1 MSEQKEET
9 VNNDYASFDISMSGN
24 TELKEVFGVVSE
36 IVEDATFTI
45 DPEGMSFRAMDPSHV
60 CLVNVTIPN
69 ACFEKYEVSK
79 EGSIAL
85 RVEEVFKIIKALKKK
100 DTIRLTTTDDY
111 QLSISTKYNK
121 TKLRMIEASKVDT
134 PLPKISYN
142 SMIVLELEDL
152 KSALNQ
158 IKVVSEYVTLESMPT
173 IFKLSGM
180 GDSVS
185 NEITFEKGMQEMPD
199 IDIRENS
206 KATYS
211 LEYIL
216 AFVKHLTKGRIVL
229 DYSEKM
235 PLRFE
240 VSLVNV
246 GKIHFYLA
254 PRVEN

>member
-24 TELKEVFGVVSE
+24 TELKEVFGVMSE
-36 IVEDATFTI
+36 IVDDVTFTI

-60 CLVNVTIPN
+60 CLVDVTIPN

-79 EGSIAL
+79 EGSIGL
-85 RVEEVFKIIKALKKK
+85 RVEKVFKIIKALKKK

-121 TKLRMIEASKVDT
+121 TKLRMIEASKVNT

-142 SMIVLELEDL
+142 SKVGTMLEDFKQAL
-152 KSALNQ
+152 KQ
-158 IKVVSEYVTLESMPT
+158 INLVSDYLTLETSNN
-173 IFKLSGM
+173 IFKLSGS
-180 GDSVS
+180 GDRGS
-185 NEITFEKGMQEMPD
+185 NEITFEKGMQEMPE
-199 IDIRENS
+199 IDVRENS

-216 AFVKHLTKGRIVL
+216 AVVKHLNNGTLIL
-229 DYSEKM
+229 EYSEKM
-235 PLRFE
+235 PLRLE
-240 VSLVNV
+240 YKITNI